1 MYTKG
6 GGQMWRT
13 ELKEGDKVDC
23 VLHSF
28 DRTGQSRS

>member
-1 MYTKG
+1 
-6 GGQMWRT
+6 
-13 ELKEGDKVDC
+13 LKEGDQVDC